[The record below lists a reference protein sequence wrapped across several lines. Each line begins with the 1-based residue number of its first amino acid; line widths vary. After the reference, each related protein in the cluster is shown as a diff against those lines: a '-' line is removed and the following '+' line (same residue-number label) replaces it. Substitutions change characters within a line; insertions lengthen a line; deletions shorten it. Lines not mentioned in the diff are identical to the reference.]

1 MQEEHDGL
9 QEGSAETKVDP
20 LLWKE
25 GKRQVGPLALETEQT
40 FSFLKPESVM
50 RGFIG
55 EIVSRFEKKGLVLVG
70 AKLIQMSR
78 DQAERLYGVHKGKP
92 FFNELV
98 SHVTSGPVFLMVWEG
113 PNAVTVVRNL
123 VGATNPLNAAAGT
136 IRGDFALQVTPN
148 AIHGAD
154 SPENAKRE
162 MSIFFSGSEF
172 TKYSKPTERE
182 FLLK

>member
-1 MQEEHDGL
+1 L
-9 QEGSAETKVDP
+9 Q
-20 LLWKE
+20 
-25 GKRQVGPLALETEQT
+25 TEQT

-50 RGFIG
+50 RGLIG
-55 EIVSRFEKKGLVLVG
+55 EIISRFERKGLLLVA

-78 DQAERLYGVHKGKP
+78 DQAEKLYAVHQGKP

-113 PNAVTVVRNL
+113 PNAVMVVRNL
-123 VGATNPLNAAAGT
+123 VGATNPLNATAGT
-136 IRGDFALQVTPN
+136 IRGDFGLQVTPN

-162 MSIFFSGSEF
+162 MSIFFSATEI

>member
-1 MQEEHDGL
+1 MQKEQDGL
-9 QEGSAETKVDP
+9 QKGSAETKVDH

-25 GKRQVGPLALETEQT
+25 GERKVGPLALETEQT

-55 EIVSRFEKKGLVLVG
+55 EIVSRFEKKGLLLVG
-70 AKLIQMSR
+70 AKLIQMSQ
-78 DQAERLYGVHKGKP
+78 DQAEKLYGVHKGKP
-92 FFNELV
+92 FFSELL

-162 MSIFFSGSEF
+162 MSIFFSRNEI

>member
-1 MQEEHDGL
+1 MQIE
-9 QEGSAETKVDP
+9 
-20 LLWKE
+20 
-25 GKRQVGPLALETEQT
+25 RT

-50 RGFIG
+50 RGLIG
-55 EIVSRFEKKGLVLVG
+55 EIVSRFERKGLVLVA
-70 AKLIQMSR
+70 AKLIQMSQG
-78 DQAERLYGVHKGKP
+78 QAENLYGIHRGKP

-123 VGATNPLNAAAGT
+123 VGATNPLNAAPGT
-136 IRGDFALQVTPN
+136 VRGDFALQVTPN

-154 SPENAKRE
+154 SVENANRE
-162 MSIFFSGSEF
+162 MSIFFPPSEL
-172 TKYSKPTERE
+172 TSYSKPTERE